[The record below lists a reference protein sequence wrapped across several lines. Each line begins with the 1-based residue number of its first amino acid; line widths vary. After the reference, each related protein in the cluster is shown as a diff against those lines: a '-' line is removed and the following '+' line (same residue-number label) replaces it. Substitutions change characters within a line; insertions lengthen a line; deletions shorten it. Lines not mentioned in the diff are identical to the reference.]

1 MISKVYKHHAQIPK
15 FSVQDFC
22 SKCEQICRKLCI
34 CLHLLKKSFSENFIF
49 LKKMVTIISPEA
61 QITDTN
67 QIFTMKKS
75 EGQCIYVTFK
85 VSLNGHGVN
94 SNLRGSD
101 LHLTQNRSSCAEVFC
116 KKWILKNFAKS
127 TGKHFLNKVAVPATL
142 LKKRLWRWFL
152 LIIFS
157 IF

>member
-1 MISKVYKHHAQIPK
+1 MSPTSCSTKLIQLHSAKENLPRKTVKHVLKENGYQISMISKVYKHHAQIPK

-85 VSLNGHGVN
+85 VSLNGHVVN

-101 LHLTQNRSSCAEVFC
+101 LHLT
-116 KKWILKNFAKS
+116 
-127 TGKHFLNKVAVPATL
+127 
-142 LKKRLWRWFL
+142 
-152 LIIFS
+152 
-157 IF
+157 